1 MVAGLASGASQAAVL
16 NGAHADQLADRLANH
31 LKDVRSGAGM
41 AARSLLH
48 LFIAA
53 PYSFAFFLGR
63 HIKVLKPV
71 ALYEF
76 DFDGERGGG
85 YVLSLTMVAN
95 N

>member
-1 MVAGLASGASQAAVL
+1 ML
-16 NGAHADQLADRLANH
+16 NGVHADQLADRLANH
-31 LKDVRSGAGM
+31 LKDLRSGVGI
-41 AARSLLH
+41 AARPLLH

-53 PYSFAFFLGR
+53 PYSFAFFFGR

-85 YVLSLTMVAN
+85 YVPSLTVAADI
-95 N
+95 